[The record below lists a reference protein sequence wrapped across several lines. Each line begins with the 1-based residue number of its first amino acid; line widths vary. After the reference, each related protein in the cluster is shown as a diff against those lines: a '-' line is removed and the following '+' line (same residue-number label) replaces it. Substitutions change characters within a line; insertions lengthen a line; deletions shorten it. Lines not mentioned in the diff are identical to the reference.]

1 MQNNVYMYDKTKL
14 IPIFVIFLLVGSSL
28 GFYFAGFNG
37 NNVSF
42 PFWEYHSK
50 SPIVLWV
57 AITISPVIGI
67 IVGEYILKRIKLNQ
81 IMT

>member
-14 IPIFVIFLLVGSSL
+14 IPVFVIFLLVGSSL

-42 PFWEYHSK
+42 PFWE
-50 SPIVLWV
+50 
-57 AITISPVIGI
+57 
-67 IVGEYILKRIKLNQ
+67 
-81 IMT
+81 